1 MGIIFGILI
10 ILALYFTIFCLCKY
24 KDNNDVIDALNAA
37 EKDLTD
43 KEKGD
48 K

>member
-24 KDNNDVIDALNAA
+24 KDMNDVIDALNA
-37 EKDLTD
+37 EK
-43 KEKGD
+43 KI
-48 K
+48 

>member
-24 KDNNDVIDALNAA
+24 MDNNDVIDVLNAA